1 MKKLT
6 KILRIAFFAEL
17 TLVLICSVSCKKQEN
32 FIYKYSYTTDA
43 SLKLNRTV
51 TSLANYSEQLTPL
64 QVESERILIRESK
77 KNLLNENVIN
87 DTLILT
93 NY

>member
-1 MKKLT
+1 MKKAILIFGIIALLT
-6 KILRIAFFAEL
+6 
-17 TLVLICSVSCKKQEN
+17 SCKKQEN

-43 SLKLNRTV
+43 SIKANRTV
-51 TSLANYSEQLTPL
+51 TSLANYGEQLTPL
-64 QVESERILIRESK
+64 QIEAERLLIRESK
-77 KNLLNENVIN
+77 KNLLNEIVIS

>member
-1 MKKLT
+1 MKKL
-6 KILRIAFFAEL
+6 ILTFGIIASL
-17 TLVLICSVSCKKQEN
+17 TSCKKQEN
-32 FIYKYSYTTDA
+32 FIYKYSYTTEA

-51 TSLANYSEQLTPL
+51 TSLANYSEQLTPS
-64 QVESERILIRESK
+64 QVQAERLLIRESK
-77 KNLLNENVIN
+77 KSLLNENVIS

>member
-6 KILRIAFFAEL
+6 KILRILLIAEL
-17 TLVLICSVSCKKQEN
+17 ILIFLCLTSCKKNET
-32 FIYKYSYTTDA
+32 FIYKYSYTTES
-43 SLKLNRTV
+43 SLKVNRIT
-51 TSLANYSEQLTPL
+51 TSLSNYDHLLNSSEI
-64 QVESERILIRESK
+64 EAERLLIRESK
-77 KNLLNENVIN
+77 KNLLNENVIK